1 MKGSNF
7 MKKRNI
13 VFIAI
18 AVIVFIIGISVSWFF
33 FGTSKDAREFKRE
46 YEALN
51 NTVRESDGA
60 TYNNIDVPL
69 KNPIKYVN
77 AGEALDVL
85 KKDKAVIY
93 VGAGWCPWCRNAVP
107 VLFEVAEEYDVKE
120 IYYLNLDDEKS
131 AYEVVDG
138 ELVNTT
144 KGSED
149 YYKLLDALK
158 SYLNDYTLKGE
169 DGEELDTGEKRIY
182 MPYVIGIKNGKV
194 VTDHTGTIDLNEG
207 QTKYD
212 TLTKDQ
218 HDELYKIYDEMFK
231 KVYKSTEECGEDVC
245 Y

>member
-1 MKGSNF
+1 

-18 AVIVFIIGISVSWFF
+18 AVIVLVIGIGFACFF

-46 YEALN
+46 YESLN

-77 AGEALDVL
+77 CGEALDVL
-85 KKDKAVIY
+85 NKDKAIIY

-107 VLFEVAEEYDVKE
+107 VLFEVAKKYDVKE

-131 AYEVVDG
+131 AYEIVDG

-144 KGSED
+144 KGSEN
-149 YYKLLDALK
+149 YYKLLEALK
-158 SYLNDYTLKGE
+158 DHLNDYILKGE
-169 DGEELDTGEKRIY
+169 DGEEFDTGEKRIY

-194 VTDHTGTIDLNEG
+194 VVDHTGTIDLDEG

-212 TLTKDQ
+212 ALTSSQYD
-218 HDELYKIYDEMFK
+218 DLYNTYYEMFES
-231 KVYKSTEECGEDVC
+231 VYKSTEECGEDVC